1 MLHLREF
8 VNYRHPDPRRVW
20 KGGSEPQSPP
30 PFPDDPDDPDDHDDP
45 DDPDENSGKTPRGKD
60 LLLNGP
66 KMDPKMV
73 PKLKIALKP
82 TK

>member
-1 MLHLREF
+1 MREF

-30 PFPDDPDDPDDHDDP
+30 PFPDDPDDPD
-45 DDPDENSGKTPRGKD
+45 ENSGNSGKTPRRKD
-60 LLLNGP
+60 LLLNGPKMRP

-82 TK
+82 AK